1 MSSMDKLNN
10 RVSEVEARDRELG
23 GFLTFA
29 AKFLPETRLRL
40 VKDIE
45 RLKIDCADDK
55 ERFKK
60 GLAAMHQE
68 LKDFGD
74 DYGLVKRVEDKK

>member
-10 RVSEVEARDRELG
+10 RVSEVEKKDIELG

-29 AKFLPETRLRL
+29 AKFLPETRSRL
-40 VKDIE
+40 VKDIG
-45 RLKIDCADDK
+45 RLKADCVGDN

-60 GLAAMHQE
+60 GLEGIHKE
-68 LKDFGD
+68 LKDLGD
-74 DYGLVKRVEDKK
+74 DYGLVKRTGGEK

>member
-1 MSSMDKLNN
+1 MDKLNN
-10 RVSEVEARDRELG
+10 RVSEVEAKDRELH

-45 RLKIDCADDK
+45 RLKADCAGDN

-60 GLAAMHQE
+60 GLEAIHQE
-68 LKDFGD
+68 LKEFGD
-74 DYGLVKRVEDKK
+74 DYGLVKRVGDRN